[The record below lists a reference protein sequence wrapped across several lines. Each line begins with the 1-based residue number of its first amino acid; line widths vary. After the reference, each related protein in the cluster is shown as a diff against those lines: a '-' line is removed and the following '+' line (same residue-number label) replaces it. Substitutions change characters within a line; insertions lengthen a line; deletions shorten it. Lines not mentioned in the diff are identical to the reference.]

1 MNWFAF
7 ILFILILSNLMLLG
21 SSRLAFCIRT
31 VALQG
36 VALGLLAIF
45 MESHDPGLHIV
56 FAATAII
63 LKGAVFPWLLLRALL
78 VARIK
83 REVEPFIGF
92 SLSLAIGFGAL
103 IGSFMLVAR
112 LPIQI
117 PPIGQTILPL
127 AIFTISTGLLL
138 LVSRRKALS
147 MVIGYLVLENGIYAI
162 GLVMARD
169 IPLII
174 EFGVLLDVWVAIFA
188 MGIATYQINREF
200 DHTNV
205 DQLTQL
211 RG

>member
-1 MNWFAF
+1 MNWFAV
-7 ILFILILSNLMLLG
+7 ILFILILSNLILVG

-31 VALQG
+31 VAFQG
-36 VALGLLAIF
+36 VALGLLTIF
-45 MESHDPGLHIV
+45 MKNQDPGLHIV
-56 FAATAII
+56 FAAIAII
-63 LKGAVFPWLLLRALL
+63 LKGAVFPWLLLRALHL
-78 VARIK
+78 ARVK

-92 SLSLAIGFGAL
+92 SLSLAIGFGTF
-103 IGSFMLVAR
+103 IGSFLLVAK
-112 LPIQI
+112 LPVQI
-117 PPIGQTILPL
+117 PPPGQTILPL

-147 MVIGYLVLENGIYAI
+147 MVLGYLVLENGIYAI

-169 IPLII
+169 IPLVI
-174 EFGVLLDVWVAIFA
+174 EFGVLLDVWVAMFA

-211 RG
+211 RD